1 MAGFIPSSSF
11 GKETYVKEFYIAT
24 DTAIEKG
31 EIVLQTPGTGI
42 AAVAGT
48 EFNDPMLGVSLQEHD
63 GSSDGQT
70 GTTLKVACNPNEIF
84 ALKSS
89 EAQTLTG
96 GSTTTAV
103 ISGLLP
109 QTDDLWIGGYIEVVS
124 SANGLDKGDLIPI
137 TDSTGSS
144 GTLTIPTQSAAFASG
159 DTIIIHPGKLA
170 IGEYGWDLNSDGT
183 DIDYTSNGG
192 EGLVLV
198 DTDAKNRLAFFKP
211 RLHQFGNDAA
221 AK

>member
-1 MAGFIPSSSF
+1 MANFVPSSSF

-31 EIVLQTPGTGI
+31 EIVKYTPGTGVE
-42 AAVAGT
+42 AVAGT
-48 EFNDPMLGVSLQEHD
+48 DFDDPALGVSLEEHD

-109 QTDDLWIGGYIEVVS
+109 QTDDLWIGGYIEVVTCAS
-124 SANGLDKGDLIPI
+124 GIEKGTMIPI

-144 GTLTIPTQSAAFASG
+144 GTLTIPTQSSAFASG
-159 DTIIIHPGKLA
+159 DTIIIHPGKRA

-183 DIDYTSNGG
+183 DVDYTSSGG
-192 EGLVLV
+192 EALQLV
-198 DTDAKNRLAFFKP
+198 DTDAKNKLAYFKL
-211 RLHQFGNDAA
+211 RLHQFGNDSA

>member
-70 GTTLKVACNPNEIF
+70 GTSLKVACNPNEIF

-96 GSTTTAV
+96 GSTTTVV

-109 QTDDLWIGGYIEVVS
+109 QTDNLWIGGYVEVVTCAS
-124 SANGLDKGDLIPI
+124 GIAKGTMIPI
-137 TDSTGSS
+137 TDSDGGT
-144 GTLTIPTQSAAFASG
+144 GTLTIPTQASAFAAS
-159 DTIIIHPGKLA
+159 DTVVIHPGKLA

-183 DIDYTSNGG
+183 DIDYTSSGG
-192 EGLVLV
+192 EALVLV
-198 DTDAKNRLAFFKP
+198 DADPINKLAYFAP